1 MRFIN
6 QFILPSDIDE
16 EDFFQD
22 QNLTCYDSY
31 YPYRVFYGRGFE
43 ELFFSDI
50 TIIYGGNGSGKS
62 TLLNIIA
69 DTIGAERIAPYNRSE
84 FFLSYIKGCKYAMV
98 EKPENTAFVASDDVF
113 DYMLDI
119 RNLNEGINDKRKER
133 LAEYAEY
140 KYSDFKFQSL
150 DQLDELR
157 LRNRARRGSKS
168 RYVRDSLMDNVREYS
183 NGETALRYFYE
194 HIGENGLYLLD
205 EPENSMSPKRQKELV
220 RFIEDLARFFKCQFI
235 ISTHS
240 PFVLSMKDALIY
252 DLDQNPVKQADWRS
266 LENVQEYY
274 SFFKEHVEEL
284 EAFSKSRNECK

>member
-6 QFILPSDIDE
+6 QFILPSDVDE
-16 EDFFQD
+16 EDFFQY

-31 YPYRVFYGRGFE
+31 YPYQVFYGRGFD

-69 DTIGAERIAPYNRSE
+69 DTIGADRIAPYNRSE
-84 FFLSYIKGCKYAMV
+84 FFSSYIKECKYAMA
-98 EKPENTAFVASDDVF
+98 EEPQKTAFVASDDVF

-157 LRNRARRGSKS
+157 MRNRARRGSKS

-183 NGETALRYFYE
+183 NGETALKYFYE

-205 EPENSMSPKRQKELV
+205 EPENSMSPKKQKELV
-220 RFIEDLARFFKCQFI
+220 RFIEDSARFFRCQFI

-240 PFVLSMKDALIY
+240 PFVLGMKDALIY
-252 DLDQNPVKQADWRS
+252 DLDRNPVKQADWRS

-274 SFFKEHVEEL
+274 RFFKAHAEEL
-284 EAFSKSRNECK
+284 EEYDCEK